1 MTKPTPAT
9 TSATGD
15 LLAPGGAVAVMA
27 PGGSRTSA
35 VKAPAGVRVRVIL
48 PVYNESRLIGHTL
61 DAVLAFVDQN
71 PGFGFLFVDDGSSD
85 DTAKIIRERLAG
97 RKDDR
102 VALLSYAPN
111 RGKGRAVHAG
121 VERCL
126 EVFSIAGLDEKG
138 PGAGSDGGLVCFTDG
153 DLAYPLDHLT
163 ELAAALEKHDVVI
176 GSRSLVHKDEK
187 NTSIPRRIMGGTFN
201 ILARALIGVP
211 HKDTQ
216 AGLKGFRARAAREI
230 FRRQSLD
237 GFAFDVEIVFLARR
251 LGFSVGEIPA
261 RVSEEHSYK
270 VSKVDL
276 LRDPLRMFRAL
287 LDVRTA
293 AARGRYD

>member
-1 MTKPTPAT
+1 MNHPTPAT
-9 TSATGD
+9 PSAPGPA
-15 LLAPGGAVAVMA
+15 LAPGGAVAVMA
-27 PGGSRTSA
+27 PGASRTLPS
-35 VKAPAGVRVRVIL
+35 KAPPGVRVRVIL
-48 PVYNESRLIGHTL
+48 PVYNESRLISHTIG
-61 DAVLAFVDQN
+61 AVLAFASQN

-85 DTAKIIRERLAG
+85 DTAAIIRERLAG
-97 RKDDR
+97 RADDR

-126 EVFSIAGLDEKG
+126 EAFSIAGLDDGG
-138 PGAGSDGGLVCFTDG
+138 PDSGLVCFTDG
-153 DLAYPLDHLT
+153 DLAYSLDHLT

-176 GSRSLVHKDEK
+176 GSRSLVHRDEK
-187 NTSIPRRIMGGTFN
+187 NTSLPRRVMGGTFN
-201 ILARALIGVP
+201 LLARALIGVP

-276 LRDPLRMFRAL
+276 LRDPVRMFRAL